1 MKIKFLI
8 GFFFLLV
15 FSESHSQIVNIIDSL
30 KNRMINS
37 SGKERI
43 EIMIAYGR
51 NAVDNSND
59 IAYNVL
65 MQAVQDSKNNG
76 YTDCLIKAY
85 LNLVYSLS
93 PKAKLDTAYFYLKE
107 AISLSEQHNYI
118 DLLALSYI
126 SMGVYYLVV
135 DDYKQ
140 SYQAFNTADSISTLN
155 ILNQNICYNYSNFS
169 RLLYNLDENE
179 TAISYLQKGIDIAS
193 KSGLEKENMDL
204 KNSLAYTL
212 IKSKNYEAAEK
223 FLNEV
228 ISISKQKNYYS
239 SLAEANQIYGDYQG
253 DIKKDYSKSKEYYYE
268 SFRIY
273 SLMGMK
279 TFASTISTRISHIFL
294 LENNFSSALHYAE
307 ESLRLRE
314 EAATNN
320 LIGSSMIN
328 IGNIYNSS
336 GNYKK
341 ALLYVTNGLKHN
353 NSIDITANGYK
364 KLYDIK
370 YNLKDYKGALEAMS
384 FLTAYKD
391 SITRRESFKSVS
403 RIELKYELEKSMNEI
418 RSMEY
423 DLQTNKLTFTIIFSA
438 GLLFATIISTIAF
451 LSKRKT
457 NLQLKEINI
466 DNEKI
471 IDEKTAE
478 LKKEIIF
485 RTKAEQ
491 DLQEALKNEIHL
503 NELKSRFVSMVS
515 HEFRTPLTGIETSAD
530 LMKMNFEKENETSK
544 SSKYLKRIYNEL
556 NRLTSFLDDILLF
569 SRADS
574 GKLKFTPAETEL
586 RTLIIN
592 LIEYL
597 KRNNKN
603 FIPPNKISYKGTE
616 RKIFCDQNMMETI
629 FTNLFINANKYS
641 PVNTKW
647 NIDIEYSED
656 YLAINISDNGIGIP
670 EDEIPFLFESFFRG
684 SNTTGIPGTGIG
696 LVTVKQMVDEHK
708 GTITVKNNPGKGVT
722 FSLRFP
728 YI

>member
-1 MKIKFLI
+1 MRLKLI
-8 GFFFLLV
+8 ILFILLTV
-15 FSESHSQIVNIIDSL
+15 FSDSHTQIVNILDSL
-30 KNRMINS
+30 KTRMDNS
-37 SGKERI
+37 TGKERV

-51 NAVDNSND
+51 DAVENSNN
-59 IAYNVL
+59 IAYEML
-65 MQAVQDSKNNG
+65 MKAVQDSKKYG
-76 YTDCLIKAY
+76 YNDCLIKAY

-93 PKAKLDTAYFYLKE
+93 PKAQVDTAYFYLNE
-107 AISLSEQHNYI
+107 AIKLSEQYGFI

-126 SMGVYYLVV
+126 SLGVYYLAV
-135 DDYKQ
+135 DDYKH
-140 SYQAFNTADSISTLN
+140 SYQAFTTADSISILHSLN
-155 ILNQNICYNYSNFS
+155 HNICFNYSNFS
-169 RLLYNLDENE
+169 RLLYNLEE
-179 TAISYLQKGIDIAS
+179 YESAISYLQRGIDIAS

-204 KNSLAYTL
+204 KNRLAYIL
-212 IKSKNYEAAEK
+212 IKLKSYDEAEAI
-223 FLNEV
+223 LNEV
-228 ISISKQKNYYS
+228 INISAQNNYYT
-239 SLAEANQIYGDYQG
+239 SLAEAKQIFGDYYG
-253 DIKKDYSKSKEYYYE
+253 DIKKDYSKAKEYYNE
-268 SFRIY
+268 AFRIY
-273 SLMGMK
+273 SLMGIKSM
-279 TFASTISTRISHIFL
+279 ASTISTRISHIFL
-294 LENNFSSALHYAE
+294 QETNYSNALNYAE
-307 ESLRLRE
+307 RSLRLRE
-314 EAATNN
+314 EAAIEN

-328 IGNIYNSS
+328 IGYIHYSM
-336 GNYKK
+336 GNYEE
-341 ALLYVTNGLKHN
+341 ALVYVMNGLQMYN
-353 NSIDITANGYK
+353 NIEITANGYK
-364 KLYDIK
+364 KLCDIK
-370 YNLKDYKGALEAMS
+370 FNLKDYKGAFEAFEFFS
-384 FLTAYKD
+384 AYKD
-391 SITRRESFKSVS
+391 SISKRESFKQVS
-403 RIELKYELEKSMNEI
+403 QIELKYELEKSMNEI
-418 RSMEY
+418 RNMEY
-423 DLQTNKLTFTIIFSA
+423 DLQTNKLTFTIIFSF
-438 GLLFATIISTIAF
+438 GLLFATIITTIAF

-471 IDEKTAE
+471 IDERTAE
-478 LKKEIIF
+478 LKKEITI

-491 DLQEALKNEIHL
+491 ELQEALKNEKHL

-530 LMKMNFEKENETSK
+530 LMKMNLEKENETSK
-544 SSKYLKRIYNEL
+544 SSKYLNRIYNEL

-569 SRADS
+569 SRTDS

-603 FIPPNKISYKGTE
+603 FIPPNKISCKGTE

-708 GTITVKNNPGKGVT
+708 GTITVKNNPDKGVT
-722 FSLRFP
+722 FTLRFP